1 MTFWTFILRSL
12 RFHFRSHLGALLGA
26 LVGSA
31 VLIGAL
37 LVGDSVRESLRHLG
51 LARLGRIEFALDA
64 GDRFVRSALADDLKV
79 ALQTDVA
86 PALHVAGTAANSA
99 GDARANRV
107 NVLGIDDRFWSM
119 DSMSVGA
126 ANPLKNDEVLLND
139 HLAAQL
145 GAKQDDTVVLRVHKP
160 SLLSREA
167 PVSPQEDTSLALRLT
182 VKAVVSDDGLGRFSL
197 QANQLP
203 PFNAFVPLSL
213 LQSRLELTNRANLLL
228 IASIKTGAADPNVVL
243 AKVWKAADAELEFRE
258 IPTQSVLEV
267 RSPRV
272 FIDPPAAAAVT
283 NGAASAR
290 LISTYFVNE
299 LRVGDRATPY
309 SMVTAMGAPIVPGD
323 MKDDEII
330 INQWLADDLKAKPGD
345 SMQLTWLTIGD
356 SKRLEEKRATF
367 RIRALLPLSGAAD
380 DRDLMPDFPGI
391 AKAEKTE
398 NWDAGFTI
406 ENNKIRPI
414 DEQYWKDHRGTPKA
428 FVTLAAG
435 HKMWSNR
442 FGDLTA
448 IRFPL
453 DQVKRD
459 ELEARIMAGLQ
470 PSQLGL
476 AFQPVRQQAVAASN
490 QSQDFGGLF
499 IGFSFFLIIAALLL
513 MAMMFQFGLEQRAT
527 EIGTLLAV
535 GFTPRWVRRAFL
547 CEGAG
552 IALSGACLGVVA
564 GVAYAKIMLLGL
576 TTLWKS
582 AVGTSALKFHLNPT
596 TLAIGLVAS
605 MVVSVFTLWLA
616 LRRQA
621 RQPARDLLADGAGEE
636 AKLAIGP
643 IRKNRNSWIAGVSGM
658 LALGMIGWAATDK
671 AAAAGGFFGGG
682 ALLLICGLALSALGL
697 GILATSEAAAK
708 LTLTGLGLRGSTRR
722 RSRSVSTIALL
733 ACGSFLVVAVGANKL
748 DANRDAAKRSSGT
761 GGFTLIGEATLPVVR
776 DLNAADGRDFFGLSE
791 KDLTGVS
798 FVPLRV
804 RDGDDASCLNLNRAQ
819 SPRLLGV
826 KPESLAS
833 RGAFT
838 FADAAKGL
846 STEQG
851 WKLLESTAEPDV
863 VPAIGDANSIQWA
876 LGKSL
881 GDTLDYTDERGNK
894 FKVRLVGSVA
904 NSILQGSLLISE
916 TDFIKRF
923 PSESGYRM
931 FLIDAPSNAGTN
943 VASRLSHALQNV
955 GLEVT
960 PAAERLAA
968 FNAVQNTYLNTF
980 QILGGLGL
988 LLGSAGLGVVVLRN
1002 VLERRSELALLL
1014 AVGYRPRSL
1023 RWLVLSEHGAL
1034 LWAGLGIGVVAAV
1047 VAVLPAL
1054 LSPGAE
1060 IPYASLALTLGA
1072 VLISGLIWTWLATRF
1087 ALRARLLDALKNE

>member
-1 MTFWTFILRSL
+1 MTFWTFIARSL

-51 LARLGRIEFALDA
+51 LARLGRMEFALDT
-64 GDRFVRSALADDLKV
+64 GDRFVRSALADDLKA

-86 PALHVAGTAANSA
+86 PALRVAGTAASSS

-107 NVLGIDDRFWSM
+107 NVLGVDDRFWSM
-119 DSMSVGA
+119 ESVA
-126 ANPLKNDEVLLND
+126 TVPIVPLKNDEVTLND

-145 GAKQDDTVVLRVHKP
+145 GVKTGDTIVLRVHKP

-182 VKAVVSDDGLGRFSL
+182 VKSVVSDDGLGRFSL

-203 PFNAFVPLSL
+203 PFNAFVSLAL
-213 LQSRLELTNRANLLL
+213 LQSRLELTNRANLMLV
-228 IASIKTGAADPNVVL
+228 ASTKTADPNAVL

-258 IPTQSVLEV
+258 IPAQSVLEV

-272 FIDPPAAAAVT
+272 FIDPPAVVAVT

-309 SMVTAMGAPIVPGD
+309 SMVTAMGAPVVPGD
-323 MKDDEII
+323 MKDDEIV
-330 INQWLADDLKAKPGD
+330 INHWLADDLKAKPGD
-345 SMQLTWLTIGD
+345 AMQLTWLTIGE

-367 RIRALLPLSGAAD
+367 RVRAVLPLSGAAD

-406 ENNKIRPI
+406 ENNKIRPT

-428 FVTLAAG
+428 FVTLPAG
-435 HKMWSNR
+435 QKMWSNR
-442 FGDLTA
+442 FGDFTA
-448 IRFPL
+448 VRFPL
-453 DQVKRD
+453 NEVKQS
-459 ELEARIMAGLQ
+459 ELETRIMAGLQ

-476 AFQPVRQQAVAASN
+476 AFQPVREQAIAASN

-527 EIGTLLAV
+527 EIGTLLAL

-552 IALSGACLGVVA
+552 IALVGSCLGVAA
-564 GVAYAKIMLLGL
+564 GVAYAKVMLLGL

-582 AVGTSALKFHLNPT
+582 AVGTSSLKFHFSAT
-596 TLAIGLVAS
+596 TLVIGLAAS
-605 MVVSVFTLWLA
+605 MLVSVFTLWLA

-636 AKLAIGP
+636 AKLAVGP
-643 IRKNRNSWIAGVSGM
+643 IRKNRNGWIAGVSGV
-658 LALGMIGWAATDK
+658 LALGLIGWAATDK

-697 GILATSEAAAK
+697 GILATSEAAAT

-748 DANRDAAKRSSGT
+748 DANRDATKRSSGT
-761 GGFTLIGEATLPVVR
+761 GGFALIGEATLPVVR
-776 DLNAADGRDFFGLSE
+776 DLNTADGRDFFGLSE
-791 KDLTGVS
+791 KDVDGVS
-798 FVPLRV
+798 FVPMRV

-826 KPESLAS
+826 KPERLVS

-838 FADAAKGL
+838 FADAVKGL
-846 STEQG
+846 SIEQG
-851 WKLLESTAEPDV
+851 WKLLESTTEPDV
-863 VPAIGDANSIQWA
+863 VPAIGDANSIEWA

-881 GDTLDYTDERGNK
+881 GDTLDYTDERGRK
-894 FKVRLVGSVA
+894 FKVRLVGAIA
-904 NSILQGSLLISE
+904 NSILQGSFLISE
-916 TDFIKRF
+916 KAFVQRF

-931 FLIDAPSNAGTN
+931 FLIDAPSNAGIT
-943 VASRLSHALQNV
+943 VATRLSRAFQNV

-1002 VLERRSELALLL
+1002 VLERRGELALLL
-1014 AVGYRPRSL
+1014 AVGYRPRAL

-1034 LWAGLGIGVVAAV
+1034 LWTGLGLGVVAAV

-1060 IPYASLALTLGA
+1060 IPYASLAVTLGA
-1072 VLISGLIWTWLATRF
+1072 VLISGLLWTWLATRF
-1087 ALRARLLDALKNE
+1087 ALRAKLLDALKNE